1 MNIFEEAKATISVKQ
16 AAAHYGL
23 EPIRSGMIRCLFH
36 EDRHPSMK
44 LNEDYFYCF
53 GCGATGDVVELT
65 GRLFNL
71 TPYEAARK
79 LTEDFGIEQSDKSV
93 AIKQCHK
100 STWEQDMDILFRYLR
115 VLKNW
120 KERYAPKSPEDVPD
134 RHFIEACQN
143 LEYVTYL
150 VDKLTFSDKD
160 ERTVLMDEL
169 HRSGYIERL
178 REEVNHE

>member
-1 MNIFEEAKATISVKQ
+1 MNIFEEVKATISVKQ

-23 EPIRSGMIRCLFH
+23 ESNHSGMIRCPFH
-36 EDRHPSMK
+36 EDKHPSMK

-53 GCGATGDVVELT
+53 GCGASGDVIELT
-65 GRLFNL
+65 GRLFSL
-71 TPYEAARK
+71 TPYEAAMK
-79 LTEDFGIEQSDKSV
+79 LMEDFGVEQIDKPIV
-93 AIKQCHK
+93 YHK

-115 VLKNW
+115 LLKRW
-120 KERYAPKSPEDVPD
+120 KERYAPKFPEDIPD
-134 RHFIEACQN
+134 RRFIEACQN

-160 ERTVLMDEL
+160 EQTALMNEL
-169 HRSGYIERL
+169 HESGYIERL

>member
-1 MNIFEEAKATISVKQ
+1 MNIFEEAKATVSLKR
-16 AAAHYGL
+16 AAEHYGL
-23 EPIRSGMIRCLFH
+23 EPTRNDMIRCPFH

-53 GCGATGDVVELT
+53 GCGASGDVVELT
-65 GRLFNL
+65 RRLFSL

-79 LTEDFGIEQSDKSV
+79 LTEDFEIEQSDKSA

-115 VLKNW
+115 ILKRW
-120 KERYAPKSPEDVPD
+120 KERYTPKAPEDIPD
-134 RHFIEACQN
+134 RRFIEACQN
-143 LEYVTYL
+143 LEYVAYL

-160 ERTVLMDEL
+160 ERTALMDEL
-169 HRSGYIERL
+169 HESGYIEQIGK
-178 REEVNHE
+178 EVLV